1 MKAPKPK
8 LRDIWKNLF
17 NEKFKKGFIKYLAS
31 LDYEEF
37 DEIFDHF
44 ITTTYRLRLKY
55 KNTKIKFLS
64 EKWFK
69 SKIVLYKYDEMFR
82 LFGVANLEFIKKSN
96 SILDEKNKKKTNLIK
111 NINEKRQILNALSQI
126 PLVITTNSTQSD
138 ILKFYI
144 AIISNIYNS
153 NELVKS
159 LEELNNL
166 K

>member
-1 MKAPKPK
+1 MKTPKPK

-17 NEKFKKGFIKYLAS
+17 NEKIKKGFIKYLAS

-44 ITTTYRLRLKY
+44 TTTTYRLRLKY

-82 LFGVANLEFIKKSN
+82 LFGVANLDFIKKSN
-96 SILDEKNKKKTNLIK
+96 YILDEKNKKKIAIIK
-111 NINEKRQILNALSQI
+111 NINEKRQILNTLSQL
-126 PLVITTNSTQSD
+126 PFTITPYSTQND
-138 ILKFYI
+138 ILNFYV

-153 NELVKS
+153 NELAKS
-159 LEELNNL
+159 IEELNNL